1 MKPDIELIST
11 GQNLFVVV
19 DGVAIAKRGA
29 PGTPGAH
36 KWIILVEGWTVRDI
50 EGGLEISRP
59 SLH

>member
-1 MKPDIELIST
+1 MKPDVEVIST

-19 DGVAIAKRGA
+19 DGIAIAKR
-29 PGTPGAH
+29 GTPGAH

-59 SLH
+59 SLN